1 MSIRFDSNGGIFYF
15 SDINSSQFILDR
27 CIFSKSIGGHQGGVF
42 CNNGF
47 IPFIQISRC
56 LFKNNNFIIGLDIVI
71 VISQNWNG
79 NENALYSSI
88 DSFTCSTSTPSDN
101 RVVYNGTN
109 RTDFLHR
116 NCTDI
121 IV

>member
-1 MSIRFDSNGGIFYF
+1 MSISVNSIGGIFYF
-15 SDINSSQFILDR
+15 EGINSSQFILDR
-27 CIFSKSIGGHQGGVF
+27 CIFSKSIGGNYGGVF
-42 CNNGF
+42 CNNGY

-56 LFKNNNFIIGLDIVI
+56 RFENNNFISGRDIAII
-71 VISQNWNG
+71 VTQNWNG

-88 DSFTCSTSTPSDN
+88 DSFTCSTSTPSND

-109 RTDFLHR
+109 RTDFLYR
-116 NCTDI
+116 NFADN